1 MPKKQED
8 SATHPPLKEQME
20 ALAHIVEKLEDPDV
34 DLEESLALYEQ
45 GMALVAT
52 AGKVLE
58 AAEQRV
64 AMVTGDGEVQAIGGV
79 NEKIEGFFDICQS
92 RGLTGKQ
99 GVLIPASNVDY
110 LMLRRDVVEA
120 ANAGMF
126 RVLPIKTIDQGI
138 EVLTGTAAGRR
149 RRGGNF
155 PATSINGLVEAQLHA
170 FAETRRNF
178 GSQDHKG
185 PEAEAS

>member
-64 AMVTGDGEVQAIGGV
+64 AMVTGDGEVQAI
-79 NEKIEGFFDICQS
+79 D
-92 RGLTGKQ
+92 
-99 GVLIPASNVDY
+99 P
-110 LMLRRDVVEA
+110 
-120 ANAGMF
+120 
-126 RVLPIKTIDQGI
+126 
-138 EVLTGTAAGRR
+138 
-149 RRGGNF
+149 
-155 PATSINGLVEAQLHA
+155 
-170 FAETRRNF
+170 
-178 GSQDHKG
+178 
-185 PEAEAS
+185 